1 MARGLLVL
9 SAIFGCVLSAAWIVL
24 STYAVWLWPGV
35 LLPRWRLA
43 AGWLVYAAGLC
54 TAIAMAFTPTL
65 PGPVA
70 PALAVG
76 AAALVVFG
84 VLRLR
89 RRNAWVFFICLGVLS
104 VLTVG
109 GRA

>member
-1 MARGLLVL
+1 MARGILVL
-9 SAIFGCVLSAAWIVL
+9 LTIFGFVLSAAWIVL
-24 STYAVWLWPGV
+24 STCAVWFWPGV
-35 LLPRWRLA
+35 ILPRWRLA

-54 TAIAMAFTPTL
+54 TAAAMALTPTL
-65 PGPVA
+65 PGPAA

-109 GRA
+109 RA